1 MLDFCYLV
9 NSYYPPQKMMDEI
22 KHNFDVLA
30 RQYPSGM
37 AVNSLLAARNFS
49 LRQDQIVVGNGAAEL
64 IKALM
69 ERVKGN
75 LGVIRPAFEEY
86 ANRCDKE
93 KVIAFVPQ
101 TEDFSYNEND
111 VMNFFEDKN
120 LDCLVLVNPDNPTGN
135 YISRE
140 GMLKLARWTKEKG
153 IRFLAD
159 ESFVDFAEET
169 EPTL

>member
-1 MLDFCYLV
+1 M
-9 NSYYPPQKMMDEI
+9 
-22 KHNFDVLA
+22 
-30 RQYPSGM
+30 
-37 AVNSLLAARNFS
+37 
-49 LRQDQIVVGNGAAEL
+49 
-64 IKALM
+64 
-69 ERVKGN
+69 
-75 LGVIRPAFEEY
+75 IRPAFEEY

-140 GMLKLARWTKEKG
+140 GMLKLARWTKKKASAS
-153 IRFLAD
+153 LQM
-159 ESFVDFAEET
+159 S
-169 EPTL
+169 LS

>member
-1 MLDFCYLV
+1 
-9 NSYYPPQKMMDEI
+9 MMDEI

-101 TEDFSYNEND
+101 TEDFSYDE
-111 VMNFFEDKN
+111 
-120 LDCLVLVNPDNPTGN
+120 
-135 YISRE
+135 
-140 GMLKLARWTKEKG
+140 
-153 IRFLAD
+153 FL
-159 ESFVDFAEET
+159 
-169 EPTL
+169 

>member
-1 MLDFCYLV
+1 
-9 NSYYPPQKMMDEI
+9 
-22 KHNFDVLA
+22 
-30 RQYPSGM
+30 M

-140 GMLKLARWTKEKG
+140 GMLKLPAGQRKRH
-153 IRFLAD
+153 RFLAD
-159 ESFVDFAEET
+159 EVFRRLQQKKQNLPF
-169 EPTL
+169 

>member
-1 MLDFCYLV
+1 
-9 NSYYPPQKMMDEI
+9 MMDEI

-49 LRQDQIVVGNGAAEL
+49 LRQNQIVVGNGAAEL

-86 ANRCDKE
+86 ANRCDK
-93 KVIAFVPQ
+93 KRSLPSFPRQ
-101 TEDFSYNEND
+101 
-111 VMNFFEDKN
+111 K
-120 LDCLVLVNPDNPTGN
+120 
-135 YISRE
+135 ISP
-140 GMLKLARWTKEKG
+140 MMKMM
-153 IRFLAD
+153 
-159 ESFVDFAEET
+159 
-169 EPTL
+169 